1 MAKRDKF
8 IKIMLTERELKKIN
22 RYAGYAFQSKSE
34 FIRSA
39 IRRRIAEINNS
50 IYPKLPPS
58 DPEVDTRHLRRSV
71 MGELRGA
78 LNEFKD
84 GVLLEK
90 PDEREL
96 KTREDEKLQRKE
108 ELEEIKQALEK
119 QE

>member
-8 IKIMLTERELKKIN
+8 IKIMLTEREFKRIN
-22 RYAGYAFQSKSE
+22 RYASLAFQTKSD

-39 IRRRIAEINNS
+39 IRRRIADINKS
-50 IYPKLPPS
+50 IYPELPPS
-58 DPEVDTRHLRRSV
+58 DPKNEGQNLRRLV
-71 MGELRGA
+71 MGELKGA

-84 GVLLEK
+84 GDLLEK

-96 KTREDEKLQRKE
+96 KAREEEKIQREE
-108 ELEEIKQALEK
+108 ELEKIRQAVEK